1 MGSASDIERSQTITG
16 SASSAETDRPN
27 FAVKHYSVAE
37 IASAW
42 GLSDDAVRKIFG
54 KEPGVLKVCGQN
66 LSSRKRRYTT
76 LRIPEYVAERVHRR
90 LTRGV
95 DSAPC

>member
-1 MGSASDIERSQTITG
+1 MASASDIERSQSING
-16 SASSAETDRPN
+16 SASSAKSDRPN

-42 GLSDDAVRKIFG
+42 GLSDDAVRKIFE
-54 KEPGVLKVCGQN
+54 KEPGVLVIGEQR
-66 LSSRKRRYTT
+66 SFSRKRRYTT
-76 LRIPEYVAERVHRR
+76 LRIPEYVVERVHRR